1 MKIEPAACSD
11 LEALGRLYEE
21 LYVRMAALQPEH
33 FRPARQ
39 SPEFLQ
45 SILDSQDGDI
55 LTARDPSGE
64 AVGFAVVRFQHTPE
78 YPCFRSRQYTCL
90 MDLVVT
96 ESRRG
101 QGVGRALLKAV
112 EDWARSRGS
121 AFVELGVLSENHPA
135 IGLYESY
142 GFLERR
148 KVMEMEL

>member
-1 MKIEPAACSD
+1 M
-11 LEALGRLYEE
+11 
-21 LYVRMAALQPEH
+21 
-33 FRPARQ
+33 
-39 SPEFLQ
+39 
-45 SILDSQDGDI
+45 
-55 LTARDPSGE
+55 
-64 AVGFAVVRFQHTPE
+64 GFAVVRFQHTPE

-96 ESRRG
+96 ENRRG